1 MHNQHKYKHR
11 QSIDEIFCE
20 LVKTVERTSDESFFI
35 YELYQRLLPEI
46 KSIARRYLNL
56 DHALELDDLLSEAYL
71 AIYDALL
78 HYRNDRG
85 QKFSTYVYWYF
96 QKRFENLCCKDK
108 VVVVKDDDDIS
119 VISYKEFQKIKR
131 SLEEKIKKSLEEN
144 IEKSP
149 NGGIEWTVESRM
161 IPFEPFDGTNGNPIG
176 IRSGNNETED
186 ELLGLLEE
194 LDEVTCCS
202 MSNDD
207 MEDFRP

>member
-1 MHNQHKYKHR
+1 MHNHQKHE
-11 QSIDEIFCE
+11 QKIDDIFCE
-20 LVKTVERTSDESFFI
+20 LEKTFGRNADGSFFI

-56 DHALELDDLLSEAYL
+56 DHALELNDLLSEAYL

-78 HYRNDRG
+78 HYRNGRG

-108 VVVVKDDDDIS
+108 VVVIKNDDGLS

-131 SLEEKIKKSLEEN
+131 SLPEGTKWI
-144 IEKSP
+144 
-149 NGGIEWTVESRM
+149 VESRL
-161 IPFEPFDGTNGNPIG
+161 IPFEPFDSTNGNPNG
-176 IRSGNNETED
+176 IRGGNNETED

-202 MSNDD
+202 MSNKDGG
-207 MEDFRP
+207 DFKH

>member
-1 MHNQHKYKHR
+1 MQSQHKDKHW
-11 QSIDEIFCE
+11 QSVDEIFYK
-20 LVKTVERTSDESFFI
+20 LGKTVERTSDESFFI

-56 DHALELDDLLSEAYL
+56 DHALELNDLLSEAYL

-78 HYRNDRG
+78 HYRNGRG

-108 VVVVKDDDDIS
+108 VVVIKNDDGLS

-131 SLEEKIKKSLEEN
+131 SLPEGTKWI
-144 IEKSP
+144 
-149 NGGIEWTVESRM
+149 VESRL
-161 IPFEPFDGTNGNPIG
+161 IPFEPFDSTNGNPNG
-176 IRSGNNETED
+176 IRGGNNETED

-202 MSNDD
+202 MSNKDGG
-207 MEDFRP
+207 DFKH